1 MKGKDASE
9 LLMASDLVPPLW
21 AEEIIILEI
30 VTWKYLKYSNSE
42 IWVISVEWHYHL
54 KPEH

>member
-30 VTWKYLKYSNSE
+30 VTWTYLKYSNSE